1 MLRSKFRI
9 FLTALISIFLFFSLA
24 VGCIFLYFFPGHPVN
39 VALFKV
45 VYEVTPSKKV
55 FLDFYS
61 PARRD
66 IHNNYLPDEVSK
78 FLIDKISN
86 SNDEDEIS
94 AIVGLYALHAKSHRI
109 GYFEHFQDDVK
120 PKIVEAL
127 VKQLE
132 NGENLGGKLM
142 LLEEIRSNKHLGKGS
157 FGFSDKSIDLPKF
170 ATVEDYQKWFD
181 EKAAPTVIPKY
192 KQWWNSNLS
201 WEDKKKI
208 NPLQNTN
215 ISVSECCG

>member
-1 MLRSKFRI
+1 MFRTKFRI

-24 VGCIFLYFFPGHPVN
+24 VGCVFLWFFPQHPVN
-39 VALFKV
+39 VAIFKV
-45 VYEVTPSKKV
+45 VYEITPSKKV

-66 IHNNYLPDEVSK
+66 IHNNYLPAEVNE
-78 FLIDKISN
+78 FLIAKISN

-94 AIVGLYALHAKSHRI
+94 AIVGLYVLHAESHRI
-109 GYFEHFQDDVK
+109 GYFENLQEDVK

-132 NGENLGGKLM
+132 NGENIGGKLM
-142 LLEEIRSNKHLGKGS
+142 LLEEVRSNTHLGKGS
-157 FGFSDKSIDLPKF
+157 VGFSRESVELPKF
-170 ATVEDYQKWFD
+170 DTVEDYKKWFD
-181 EKAAPTVIPKY
+181 EKAAPLVIPAY

-201 WEDKKKI
+201 WEEKRKI

-215 ISVSECCG
+215 VSVSYCCG